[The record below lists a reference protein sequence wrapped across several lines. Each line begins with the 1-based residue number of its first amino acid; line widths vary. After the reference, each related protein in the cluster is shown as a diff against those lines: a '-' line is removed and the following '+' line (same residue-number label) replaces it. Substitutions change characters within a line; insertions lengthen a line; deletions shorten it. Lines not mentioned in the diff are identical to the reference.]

1 VRIGGKVAASNVP
14 IAPGSGQHIYG
25 KCLCRDIELLEFHPR
40 RRRRHVRQTKKP
52 RHPFEW
58 RGLTGYM
65 PGGLAILAE
74 KSKKKAT

>member
-1 VRIGGKVAASNVP
+1 LNCWNFIRAGGAVM
-14 IAPGSGQHIYG
+14 
-25 KCLCRDIELLEFHPR
+25 F
-40 RRRRHVRQTKKP
+40 VRQKKT

-58 RGLTGYM
+58 RGLAGYM

>member
-1 VRIGGKVAASNVP
+1 
-14 IAPGSGQHIYG
+14 
-25 KCLCRDIELLEFHPR
+25 LEFHPR

-58 RGLTGYM
+58 RGLAGYM

-74 KSKKKAT
+74 KSKKKPPDNGGF